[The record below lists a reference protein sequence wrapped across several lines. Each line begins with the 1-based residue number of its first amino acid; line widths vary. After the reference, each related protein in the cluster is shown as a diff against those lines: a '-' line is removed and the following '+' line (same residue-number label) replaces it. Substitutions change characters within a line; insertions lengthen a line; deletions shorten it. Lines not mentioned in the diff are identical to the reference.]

1 MRSSMWKGF
10 GNCEFDGQNKLCFE
24 FQVLDLK
31 LSKSIQGNSETGPTD
46 HVKRLFSVSYWPA
59 PWSVLS

>member
-31 LSKSIQGNSETGPTD
+31 LSKSIQGNSETGPT
-46 HVKRLFSVSYWPA
+46 
-59 PWSVLS
+59 